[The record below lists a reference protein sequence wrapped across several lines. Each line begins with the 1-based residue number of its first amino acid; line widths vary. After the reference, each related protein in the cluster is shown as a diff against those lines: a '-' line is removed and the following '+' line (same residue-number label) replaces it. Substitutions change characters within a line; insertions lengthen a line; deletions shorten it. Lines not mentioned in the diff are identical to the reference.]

1 MSIQII
7 ALAAALTAQSAE
19 SPSAPASSASASAS
33 AAPTPWYAEVLSAQD
48 AARKALYE
56 KVAPS
61 IVTVTSYIKVPD
73 GVLVE
78 GRWKIADES
87 PYMGYAREQV
97 ASGILLDDSGL
108 VLCCRSP
115 LALED
120 GTFAPIV
127 DIETSSG
134 YRFDAELIAS
144 EPTINLALVQIKLGE
159 GQTLGDLVPATIGK
173 GDTVELGDTVI
184 AAADPFGAT
193 RTFAPGVVMALPT
206 AACYQSDLTGSFIHA
221 SMSIAPGSVGGA
233 LVNTRGEV
241 VGMLVPTPSLDLIE
255 RTKPE
260 THTTFAMQIET
271 ALGVGEAL
279 KAKRTNDSPWLGLS
293 VLSFEEKR
301 RKLNDDARFE
311 SLAKPDHGL
320 FIDDVFDPSPAS
332 QAGIQPGDVILSISD
347 TKIVSVVDF
356 QQALYYF
363 SGTKVPIRFFRD
375 GKEMLKIMQ
384 IEKRPAAAN
393 RK

>member
-1 MSIQII
+1 MPSAVL
-7 ALAAALTAQSAE
+7 ALAAALAAQPAE
-19 SPSAPASSASASAS
+19 PPAAAPA
-33 AAPTPWYAEVLSAQD
+33 AAPSFAEVLGAQD
-48 AARKALYE
+48 AARRALYA
-56 KVAPS
+56 KIAPS

-73 GVLVE
+73 GVLLE

-97 ASGILLDDSGL
+97 ASGILLDGSGL

-115 LALED
+115 LTLED

-159 GQTLGDLVPATIGK
+159 GQSMGDLVPATIGD

-184 AAADPFGAT
+184 AVADPFGAT

-221 SMSIAPGSVGGA
+221 SMSIAPGSIGGA
-233 LVNTRGEV
+233 LINTRGEV
-241 VGMLVPTPSLDLIE
+241 IGMLVPQPSLDAIE

-279 KAKRTNDSPWLGLS
+279 KVKRTNDSPWLGLS
-293 VLSFEEKR
+293 VLSFEEMR
-301 RKLNDDARFE
+301 REMNDDAKFE
-311 SLAKPDHGL
+311 ALRKPDHGL

-332 QAGIQPGDVILSISD
+332 AAGIQPGDLILSISD

>member
-1 MSIQII
+1 MPISVLALVA
-7 ALAAALTAQSAE
+7 ALAAQTAE
-19 SPSAPASSASASAS
+19 SPA
-33 AAPTPWYAEVLSAQD
+33 AAPPAAPSFAEVLGAQD
-48 AARKALYE
+48 AARRALYA
-56 KVAPS
+56 KIAPS

-73 GVLVE
+73 GVLLE

-97 ASGILLDDSGL
+97 ASGILLDGSGL

-115 LALED
+115 LTLED

-159 GQTLGDLVPATIGK
+159 GQSMGDLVPATIGD

-184 AAADPFGAT
+184 AVADPFGAT

-221 SMSIAPGSVGGA
+221 SMSIAPGSIGGA

-241 VGMLVPTPSLDLIE
+241 VGMLVPQPSLDAIE

-279 KAKRTNDSPWLGLS
+279 KVKRTNDSPWLGLS
-293 VLSFEEKR
+293 VLSFEEMR
-301 RKLNDDARFE
+301 RKMNDDAKFE
-311 SLAKPDHGL
+311 ALRKPDHGL

-332 QAGIQPGDVILSISD
+332 AAGIQPGDLILSISD

>member
-1 MSIQII
+1 MQSSIIAI
-7 ALAAALTAQSAE
+7 VVALAAQTTE
-19 SPSAPASSASASAS
+19 PSTPAPA
-33 AAPTPWYAEVLSAQD
+33 APPAFAEVLGAHD
-48 AARKALYE
+48 AARKALYA

-61 IVTVTSYIKVPD
+61 IVTVTSYLKVPPGTMID
-73 GVLVE
+73 GK
-78 GRWKIADES
+78 WKIADES
-87 PYMGYAREQV
+87 PYKGYMRQQV
-97 ASGILLDDSGL
+97 ASGVLLDDTGL

-115 LALED
+115 LALDD
-120 GTFAPIV
+120 GSFAPLV

-144 EPTINLALVQIKLGE
+144 EPTINLALVQIKLSD
-159 GQTLGDLVPATIGK
+159 GQTLGDLVPATIGRGETVEI
-173 GDTVELGDTVI
+173 GDTVF

-206 AACYQSDLTGSFIHA
+206 ASCYQSDLTGSFVHS
-221 SMSIAPGSVGGA
+221 SMSISPGAIGGA

-241 VGMLVPTPSLDLIE
+241 IGMLVPQPSLDAVE
-255 RTKPE
+255 RTVPE

-271 ALGVGEAL
+271 AIGVGKAL
-279 KAKRTNDSPWLGLS
+279 KEKRTNDSPWLGLS

-301 RKLNDDARFE
+301 RKMNDDAAFE
-311 SLAKPDHGL
+311 ALQKPANGL
-320 FIDDVFDPSPAS
+320 FIDDVYEPSPAAK
-332 QAGIQPGDVILSISD
+332 AGIRPGDIILSISD

-363 SGTKVPIRFFRD
+363 GGTKVPVRFFRD
-375 GKEMLKIMQ
+375 GNEIMKIMEV
-384 IEKRPAAAN
+384 EKRPTAAN

>member
-1 MSIQII
+1 MSVRTMPSSILAIVA
-7 ALAAALTAQSAE
+7 ALAAQTAQ
-19 SPSAPASSASASAS
+19 PPAPAPSF
-33 AAPTPWYAEVLSAQD
+33 AEILEAQD
-48 AARKALYE
+48 AARRALYA

-61 IVTVTSYIKVPD
+61 IVTVTSYLKVPP
-73 GVLVE
+73 GTLLE
-78 GRWKIADES
+78 GKWKIADES
-87 PYMGYAREQV
+87 PYKGYMRQQV
-97 ASGILLDDSGL
+97 ASGILLDDKGL

-115 LALED
+115 LALDD
-120 GTFAPIV
+120 GTFAPLV
-127 DIETSSG
+127 DVETSSG

-159 GQTLGDLVPATIGK
+159 GQTLGDLVPATIGR
-173 GDTVELGDTVI
+173 GETVELGDTVI

-221 SMSIAPGSVGGA
+221 SMSISPGAIGGA
-233 LVNTRGEV
+233 LINTRGEV
-241 VGMLVPTPSLDLIE
+241 IGMLVPQPSLDAIQ
-255 RTKPE
+255 RTVPE

-271 ALGVGEAL
+271 AVGVGEAL
-279 KAKRTNDSPWLGLS
+279 KVKRTNDSPWLGFS
-293 VLSFEEKR
+293 VLSFDEMQ
-301 RKLNDDARFE
+301 RKMNDDAKFG
-311 SLAKPDHGL
+311 AIQKPANGL

-332 QAGIQPGDVILSISD
+332 KAGIAPGDIILSISD

-363 SGTKVPIRFFRD
+363 GGTKVPVRFFRE
-375 GKEMLKIMQ
+375 GKEFMKIMEV
-384 IEKRPAAAN
+384 EKRPVAAN